1 MMSKLKTKGNGPQLM
16 SDLLYS
22 AVTAH
27 IEHFAATGPGSFA
40 KHMAL
45 GEYYEAIPEAV
56 DSFVEAY
63 QAKYGLMGLPMKNT
77 EEPGEDFL
85 ECLQELDAR
94 VGTYQATLTKD
105 PDLANLCQEIQAVI
119 KSTMY
124 KLRFLS

>member
-1 MMSKLKTKGNGPQLM
+1 MSKLKTKENGPQLM

-27 IEHFAATGPGSFA
+27 IHHFAATGAGSYA
-40 KHMAL
+40 RHIAL
-45 GEYYEAIPEAV
+45 RKYYDAIPDVV

-63 QAKYGLMGLPMKNT
+63 QAKYGLMQLPMKNT
-77 EEPGEDFL
+77 EEPGEEFL
-85 ECLQELDAR
+85 ECLTELDER
-94 VGTYQATLTKD
+94 VGKYQSSLTKD
-105 PDLANLCQEIQAVI
+105 PDLANLCQEIQTVI